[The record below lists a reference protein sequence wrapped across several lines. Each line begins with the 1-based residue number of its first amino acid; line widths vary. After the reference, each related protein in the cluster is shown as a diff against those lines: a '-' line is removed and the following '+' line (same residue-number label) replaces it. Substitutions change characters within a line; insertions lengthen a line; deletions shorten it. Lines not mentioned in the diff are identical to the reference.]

1 MNDKVYLGIIS
12 EKNAAQIQKITG
24 VNVAGFQ
31 VVIEARQIEHILKRH
46 GVEGISDHS
55 MAKTSDISQKQYT
68 LENPDSII
76 SAGKSSAYVYM
87 ENGKNRASDTVLYEK
102 SIGEKSYYV
111 VQAVANTRAKTL
123 HIVSAFIGESGYR
136 KGTPQFTNA
145 KNLGATSETAAVD
158 IPEITIARPSADVNG
173 VLKSSCNQTEADSFK
188 K

>member
-12 EKNAAQIQKITG
+12 EKNASQIQKITR
-24 VNVAGFQ
+24 VIVAGFRI
-31 VVIEARQIEHILKRH
+31 VIEARQTEHILKRH

-55 MAKTSDISQKQYT
+55 MAKTSDISKMQFT

-111 VQAVANTRAKTL
+111 V
-123 HIVSAFIGESGYR
+123 
-136 KGTPQFTNA
+136 
-145 KNLGATSETAAVD
+145 
-158 IPEITIARPSADVNG
+158 
-173 VLKSSCNQTEADSFK
+173 
-188 K
+188 